1 MRNTNTDLFVV
12 SGGMTST
19 DVGCGQKLKKL
30 SVTVTGE
37 WILTAWGRISSEYIL
52 AGFKNSCLAN
62 ALDGTGDNFLWQ
74 DAEDKTIL

>member
-37 WILTAWGRISSEYIL
+37 WILTAWGKISSE
-52 AGFKNSCLAN
+52 
-62 ALDGTGDNFLWQ
+62 
-74 DAEDKTIL
+74 